1 VTSRVS
7 AILLAAGSSKRMG
20 KLKQLLPLD
29 GKPVI
34 MHCLDTIIE
43 SGITDI
49 VVVLNPAG
57 KEIEEALRHLPL
69 TIVFNNDPSSE
80 MAESVRI
87 GLQSVHDD
95 SSGILICLS
104 DYPLITTDTLKI
116 LIAWHEKEPDK
127 IIIPVY
133 RNKRGHPNLFP
144 KHCVDGISQG
154 FTLREIVHKDNRII
168 QLVEVHDEGVLY
180 DMDTEEDYKMI
191 IQRVLGKKMCNKHK
205 NYV

>member
-1 VTSRVS
+1 MISHVS
-7 AILLAAGSSKRMG
+7 AILLAAGLSKRMG
-20 KLKQLLPLD
+20 MTKQLLPLGD
-29 GKPVI
+29 KPVI
-34 MHCLDTIIE
+34 MHCIDTIIA
-43 SGITDI
+43 SGIKDI
-49 VVVLNPAG
+49 IVVLNPGG
-57 KEIEEALRHLPL
+57 KEIEEAIRHLPL

-133 RNKRGHPNLFP
+133 RNKRGHPTLFP

-154 FTLREIVHKDNRII
+154 FTLREIVHKDNGRI
-168 QLVEVHDEGVLY
+168 QFVEVQDEGILF
-180 DMDTEEDYKMI
+180 DMDTEEDYKI
-191 IQRVLGKKMCNKHK
+191 IKQIYLKQLSMQ
-205 NYV
+205 

>member
-20 KLKQLLPLD
+20 KLKQILPLG

-49 VVVLNPAG
+49 VVVLSPAG
-57 KEIEEALRHLPL
+57 KEIEGVIRNLPL
-69 TIVFNNDPSSE
+69 TIIFNNNPSSE
-80 MAESVRI
+80 MVESVRI
-87 GLQSVHDD
+87 GLQTVH
-95 SSGILICLS
+95 SGSTGILICLS
-104 DYPLITTDTLKI
+104 DYPLITSDTLKI
-116 LIAWHEKEPDK
+116 LVTWHEKEPDK

-144 KHCVDGISQG
+144 KLCADEIFHGL
-154 FTLREIVHKDNRII
+154 TLRDIVYKENRRI
-168 QLVEVHDEGVLY
+168 QLAEVQDEGILY
-180 DMDTEEDYKMI
+180 DMDTEEDYKIM
-191 IQRVLGKKMCNKHK
+191 IQRVLKKKYNNNQK
-205 NYV
+205 YG

>member
-20 KLKQLLPLD
+20 KLKQLLPLG

-49 VVVLNPAG
+49 VVVLNPVG
-57 KEIEEALRHLPL
+57 KEIEGAVRHLPL
-69 TIVFNNDPSSE
+69 TIVFNNNPSSE

-87 GLQSVHDD
+87 GLKSVHDE

-104 DYPLITTDTLKI
+104 DYPLITSDTLKI
-116 LIAWHEKEPDK
+116 LVTWHEKEPDK

-133 RNKRGHPNLFP
+133 RNKKGHPTLFP
-144 KHCVDGISQG
+144 KQFGEEISHG
-154 FTLREIVHKDNRII
+154 FTLREIVHKDKRRI
-168 QLVEVHDEGVLY
+168 QFVEVQDEGILY
-180 DMDTEEDYKMI
+180 DMDTEDDYKI
-191 IQRVLGKKMCNKHK
+191 ITHV
-205 NYV
+205 YVKQHNT

>member
-1 VTSRVS
+1 MTSRVS

-69 TIVFNNDPSSE
+69 TIVLNNDPSSK

-87 GLQSVHDD
+87 GLHSVRDD

-127 IIIPVY
+127 IIIPAY
-133 RNKRGHPNLFP
+133 ENRKGHPNLFP
-144 KHCVDGISQG
+144 KHCADEIFQG
-154 FTLREIVHKDNRII
+154 ATLREIVHKDTARMH
-168 QLVEVHDEGVLY
+168 LVEVQDEGILY
-180 DMDTEEDYKMI
+180 DMDTEDDYKNI
-191 IQRVLGKKMCNKHK
+191 THIYLKQLNI
-205 NYV
+205 